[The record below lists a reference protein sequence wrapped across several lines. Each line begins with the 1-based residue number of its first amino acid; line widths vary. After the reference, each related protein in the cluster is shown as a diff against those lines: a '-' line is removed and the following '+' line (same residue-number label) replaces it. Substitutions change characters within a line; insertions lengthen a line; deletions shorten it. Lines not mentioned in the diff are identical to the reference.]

1 MSNRI
6 HKEQEDAFTEDI
18 LNSLNGIK
26 RAEAPAFL
34 YTRIEGRLHNGK
46 AVLPAWVSRPAFS
59 FAILALLLIVNVVA
73 FTRYRQTQ
81 PAASAATG
89 IQGFAEEYS
98 LTGSSVFTTVKPGTH
113 E

>member
-1 MSNRI
+1 MNNRI
-6 HKEQEDAFTEDI
+6 HTEQEDAFTEDI
-18 LNSLNGIK
+18 LNSLNGMK

-34 YTRIEGRLHNGK
+34 YTRIEGRLHNAK
-46 AVLPAWVSRPAFS
+46 TVLPAWVSRPAFS

-73 FTRYRQTQ
+73 FTRYQQTQ
-81 PAASAATG
+81 SASAVSG